1 MPNIN
6 KETVRLMR
14 QRCTKVYKRLTA
26 LNGRMDRIIA
36 RLNADGATMPAEEY
50 HKLLSEY
57 RVLER
62 SFDIAKEEH
71 RILLL
76 F

>member
-26 LNGRMDRIIA
+26 LSHRMDQIA
-36 RLNADGATMPAEEY
+36 ARVNNEGATMSAEEFN
-50 HKLLSEY
+50 KLLSEY
-57 RVLER
+57 RIIER